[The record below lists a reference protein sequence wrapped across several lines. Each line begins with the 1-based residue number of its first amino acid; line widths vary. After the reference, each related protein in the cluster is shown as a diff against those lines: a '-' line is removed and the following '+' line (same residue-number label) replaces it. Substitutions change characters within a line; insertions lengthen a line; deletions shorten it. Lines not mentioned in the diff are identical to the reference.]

1 MTRGVV
7 LLVVVLAGLPGTGL
21 AGEAR
26 VGVYEG
32 LVSATFEATL
42 ASEALAAIGRATGM
56 EVVVPPSVQ
65 GRALT
70 LTVESVS
77 LEWLLERVV
86 AALDLGGFALVY
98 KPDGRAGRLL
108 VVDRTPGGLS
118 ASTESAPGPAYG
130 VEAAKKRWAPAEA
143 AAPPVAPGA
152 GPDRDGEQA
161 KIGSRLPKPSLVS
174 EAELARAREIS
185 EAAVAAIP
193 LVRGDRSPARP
204 DRILPFP
211 APDGS
216 LIPIP
221 E

>member
-1 MTRGVV
+1 MA
-7 LLVVVLAGLPGTGL
+7 LLVAMVAAFPATGL

-26 VGVYEG
+26 VRVHEG
-32 LVSATFEATL
+32 LVSATFEAAL
-42 ASEALAAIGRATGM
+42 ASEALAAIGRATGV
-56 EVVVPPSVQ
+56 EVMVPPSVQ

-77 LEWLLERVV
+77 VERFLGRVL
-86 AALDLGGFALVY
+86 AALGLAGFALVY
-98 KPDGRAGRLL
+98 EPDGRVGRLL
-108 VVDRTPGGLS
+108 VVDRTPRGLP
-118 ASTESAPGPAYG
+118 ASEESAPGPAYG

-143 AAPPVAPGA
+143 VAPPVAPRA
-152 GPDRDGEQA
+152 GHRDGEQA
-161 KIGSRLPKPSLVS
+161 KIRSTLPKPSLVS
-174 EAELARAREIS
+174 EAELARTREIS

-193 LVRGDRSPARP
+193 LTRGDGAAGRAQRV
-204 DRILPFP
+204 LPFP